1 MNSLS
6 KLFKASYSYD
16 NCPNFSRLTSASG
29 LFVKDVIRPYIEAGL
44 NLVTSI
50 IAVQYLG
57 IAGVFVGTII
67 SCLLTVTWR
76 EPYLLFKYEF
86 KKSMVPYWTQFISF
100 VLLTVAVCAVAR
112 TITAGIIGSFI
123 SWILCGVLVFVATQL
138 VFILLFWK
146 REERKYL
153 FNLVSKISK
162 KIIKKRG

>member
-1 MNSLS
+1 MNT
-6 KLFKASYSYD
+6 KF
-16 NCPNFSRLTSASG
+16 
-29 LFVKDVIRPYIEAGL
+29 VIRPYIEAGL

-57 IAGVFVGTII
+57 IAGVFVGTIV

-86 KKSMVPYWTQFISF
+86 KRSMAPYWVQFIGF
-100 VLLTVAVCAVAR
+100 ALLTMAICAVAR
-112 TITAGIIGSFI
+112 RITAGIIGSVV
-123 SWILCGVLVFVATQL
+123 SWILCGILVFAATQ
-138 VFILLFWK
+138 FIFLLLFWN

-153 FNLVSKISK
+153 FHLVGKILK